1 MNTHHP
7 HRLVVLLLMLSSV
20 GFACGR
26 AGAPVSTG
34 AATTASGA
42 EMHGVCT
49 GTEAAAGAPGCD
61 DDATA
66 ADSTSG
72 AD

>member
-7 HRLVVLLLMLSSV
+7 HRLALLLLALSSL

-26 AGAPVSTG
+26 GNAPVSTG
-34 AATTASGA
+34 AAAETAGA
-42 EMHGVCT
+42 ETHGVCT

-61 DDATA
+61 DDAS
-66 ADSTSG
+66 ADSTS
-72 AD
+72 ADD

>member
-7 HRLVVLLLMLSSV
+7 HRLAVLLLTLSSV
-20 GFACGR
+20 SFACGR

-34 AATTASGA
+34 AAAETAGA
-42 EMHGVCT
+42 EPHGVCT

-61 DDATA
+61 DDAE
-66 ADSTSG
+66 DSTSG
-72 AD
+72 GD

>member
-1 MNTHHP
+1 MNTHQP
-7 HRLVVLLLMLSSV
+7 HRLAVLFLALSTV

-26 AGAPVSTG
+26 GSASVSTG
-34 AATTASGA
+34 ASAETAGA
-42 EMHGVCT
+42 ETHGVCT